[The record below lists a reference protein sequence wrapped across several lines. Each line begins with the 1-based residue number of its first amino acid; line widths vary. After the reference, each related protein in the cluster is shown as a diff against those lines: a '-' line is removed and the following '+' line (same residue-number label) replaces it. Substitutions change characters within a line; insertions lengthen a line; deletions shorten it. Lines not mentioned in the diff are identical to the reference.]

1 MPQSLSAVNIH
12 FVFSTKDRAP
22 FITDSIASELHGYIG
37 GIIRAEKC
45 VPLAVG
51 GTADHV
57 HLLIS
62 IAREISL
69 AELMRVIKSGS
80 SKWMHEK
87 GLRDFAWQ
95 SGYAAFS
102 VSQSNVGS
110 VRSYI
115 ANQAQHHRQMSFGE
129 EYLLFLQRHGVEY
142 DERYVWG

>member
-1 MPQSLSAVNIH
+1 MPQSLSDVNIH
-12 FVFSTKDRAP
+12 FVFGTKDRAP
-22 FITDSIASELHGYIG
+22 FITDDIAPELHGYIG

-51 GTADHV
+51 GMADHV

-62 IAREISL
+62 ISRETSL
-69 AELMRVIKSGS
+69 AELVRVIKSGS

-87 GLRDFAWQ
+87 GHRDFAWQ
-95 SGYAAFS
+95 SGYAASS

-115 ANQAQHHRQMSFGE
+115 AQQAEHHRKMSFG
-129 EYLLFLQRHGVEY
+129 RSTCCSCVGTA
-142 DERYVWG
+142 